1 MSLEEGRLIRQ
12 ARKRSGFTQIDLAD
26 KIGISFQPINRIE
39 NGFESVSL
47 HNLRLICEAIGL
59 EVIIQN
65 KNA

>member
-1 MSLEEGRLIRQ
+1 MSLQEGRLIRQ
-12 ARKRSGFTQIDLAD
+12 ARKRSGYTQLDLAE

>member
-1 MSLEEGRLIRQ
+1 MSLTEGRLIRQ
-12 ARKRSGFTQIDLAD
+12 ARKRSGYTQIDLAE

-59 EVIIQN
+59 EVIIQQ
-65 KNA
+65 KNG